1 MAAHPTEELR
11 QDLLARWAETHRK
24 HHTVTHLHEMLDA
37 IGLLADAGIE
47 FDREAVELAAW
58 FHDAVYEIG
67 RDDNEDRSAELAR
80 ELLAS
85 SPFRDEVAR
94 LVLVTKTHE
103 VADDDVNGAVLS
115 DADLSVLGSDAFRY
129 RSYAAAVRDEY
140 AGVPDEVSNRRAHRF
155 FRHFST
161 GQSSTL
167 QRAVSGGKRP
177 LDATSPKR
185 LRRSPAGYLAMPY
198 PAAAAWTRRSR
209 LGHVTDPVAVEVHD
223 VDVVGRR
230 AFPEQCM
237 EMLLLTA
244 SSCAGWR
251 DAASALARWWSRCCS
266 ASGLS
271 RRPRPAFFLGH
282 DSQNLPK

>member
-1 MAAHPTEELR
+1 MAAHLTEELR
-11 QDLLARWAETHRK
+11 EDLLARWSETHRK

-129 RSYAAAVRDEY
+129 RSLCGGGQGRVR
-140 AGVPDEVSNRRAHRF
+140 RRAR
-155 FRHFST
+155 RGVQT
-161 GQSSTL
+161 GSRTGSFGIARRATVPHC
-167 QRAVSGGKRP
+167 QRAVSGGKSP

-185 LRRSPAGYLAMPY
+185 LPRSPA
-198 PAAAAWTRRSR
+198 S
-209 LGHVTDPVAVEVHD
+209 
-223 VDVVGRR
+223 
-230 AFPEQCM
+230 
-237 EMLLLTA
+237 
-244 SSCAGWR
+244 
-251 DAASALARWWSRCCS
+251 
-266 ASGLS
+266 
-271 RRPRPAFFLGH
+271 
-282 DSQNLPK
+282 